1 MAVFTSKTKVRKNFI
16 FPIDLAEWAEKY
28 AHNNN
33 TTMTRLIIDH
43 FTDLRRQAEALN
55 VEQV

>member
-1 MAVFTSKTKVRKNFI
+1 MAIFTSKTKSRKNFI
-16 FPIDLAEWAEKY
+16 FPLDLAEWVEKY
-28 AHNNN
+28 ARTNN

-43 FTDLRRQAEALN
+43 FTNLRHQVETNN